1 MLLHLVRD
9 SLVRRRRRVALAVL
23 SLLVGTAL
31 ISALLTVSLDI
42 EDKMG
47 REMRSFGA
55 NILLSPR
62 SETVPVEIA
71 GMPVGEVGDKSY
83 LNDAELARLKT
94 IFWKNNITGFAPYL
108 YGSAKV
114 QDEQAVLVGTWFEQE
129 IATEKGPFVTG
140 VRKIAPWWQV
150 EGEWPGDRG
159 QLLIGRE
166 LADRLGISP
175 GEPLKL
181 ESDESSRDFRVAGVV
196 STGSFED
203 NQIFVDLAE
212 AQELLGLPGKVE
224 KVQVSALT
232 KPPDDLARRAQ
243 LMDDPKEGLSPADY
257 EKWYC
262 SPYID
267 AITYQIEEAFPDG
280 QAKPVRQ
287 VAEAEGAFL
296 GKLKL
301 LFALIAGVAAV
312 TSAMGVTATMSA
324 TVVERRGEIGLMKAL
339 GAENFHVAGQFLLE
353 AAFIGLIGGVAG
365 YGAGIGLAA
374 LIGRLV
380 FDSSTAFSLP
390 VLPLAIIISLAIA
403 MLGSALPV
411 RRASR
416 IQPIRAL
423 KG

>member
-1 MLLHLVRD
+1 M
-9 SLVRRRRRVALAVL
+9 ALAVL

-47 REMRSFGA
+47 KEMRSFGA
-55 NILLSPR
+55 NILLSAK

-114 QDEQAVLVGTWFEQE
+114 HDEQAVLVGTWFEQE
-129 IATEKGPFVTG
+129 ITTDKEPFVTG

-150 EGEWPGDRG
+150 EGEWPVGRG

-166 LADRLGISP
+166 LAERLGISP

-181 ESDESSRDFRVAGVV
+181 ESTGFSRDFRVVGVV
-196 STGSFED
+196 STGGFED

-324 TVVERRGEIGLMKAL
+324 TVVERRSEIGLMKAL

>member
-1 MLLHLVRD
+1 M
-9 SLVRRRRRVALAVL
+9 ALAVL

-31 ISALLTVSLDI
+31 ISSLLTISLDI

-47 REMRSFGA
+47 KEMRSFGA
-55 NILLSPR
+55 NILLAPR
-62 SETVPVEIA
+62 SESVPVEIA
-71 GMPVGEVGDKSY
+71 GMPVGEIGDKSF
-83 LNDAELARLKT
+83 LNDADLSRLKT

-108 YGSAKV
+108 YGSATVNGV
-114 QDEQAVLVGTWFEQE
+114 QATLAGTWFEHE
-129 IATEKGPFVTG
+129 ISTEKGPFATG
-140 VRKIAPWWQV
+140 IRKIAPWWQV
-150 EGEWPGDRG
+150 QGEWPSGKG
-159 QLLIGRE
+159 QLLLGRE
-166 LADRLGISP
+166 LAGRLGLSA
-175 GEPLKL
+175 GDQLKL
-181 ESDESSRDFRVAGVV
+181 ETGGVSRDFRVAGIV
-196 STGSFED
+196 STGSFEE
-203 NQIFVDLAE
+203 NQVFVDLSE

-224 KVQVSALT
+224 KVQISALT
-232 KPPDDLARRAQ
+232 KPPDELARHAQ

-267 AITYQIEEAFPDG
+267 AITYQIQEAFPDG

-301 LFALIAGVAAV
+301 LFAMIAGVAAI

-324 TVVERRGEIGLMKAL
+324 TVMERRGEIGLMKAL
-339 GAENFHVAGQFLLE
+339 GAENFHIAGQFLLE
-353 AAFIGLIGGVAG
+353 AAFIGIIGGVAG

-374 LIGRLV
+374 LISRLV
-380 FDSSTAFSLP
+380 FDSSAAFSLP
-390 VLPLAIIISLAIA
+390 VLPLAIVISMAIA
-403 MLGSALPV
+403 LLGSALPV

-416 IQPIRAL
+416 IQPIQAL

>member
-1 MLLHLVRD
+1 M
-9 SLVRRRRRVALAVL
+9 ALAVL

-47 REMRSFGA
+47 KEMRSFGA

-62 SETVPVEIA
+62 SESVPVEIA
-71 GMPVGEVGDKSY
+71 GMPVGEIGEKSF
-83 LNDAELARLKT
+83 LSDAELARLKT

-108 YGSAKV
+108 YGSATLKG
-114 QDEQAVLVGTWFEQE
+114 ERAVLVGTWFEHE
-129 IATEKGPFVTG
+129 LATEKGPFITG

-150 EGEWPGDRG
+150 EGEWPDGKG

-166 LADRLGISP
+166 LASRLEVSAGAA
-175 GEPLKL
+175 LKL
-181 ESDESSRDFRVAGVV
+181 ESGGSSRDFRVAGIV

-203 NQIFVDLAE
+203 NQIFVDLPE

-232 KPPDDLARRAQ
+232 KPPDELARRAR
-243 LMDDPKEGLSPADY
+243 LMEDPKEGLSPADY

-262 SPYID
+262 SPYIE
-267 AITYQIEEAFPDG
+267 AITYQIQEAFPDG

-287 VAEAEGAFL
+287 VADAEGAFL

-301 LFALIAGVAAV
+301 LFALIAGMAAV

-324 TVVERRGEIGLMKAL
+324 TVMERRGEIGLMKAL
-339 GAENFHVAGQFLLE
+339 GAENIHIAGQFLLE
-353 AAFIGLIGGVAG
+353 AAAIGIIGGAAG

-380 FDSSTAFSLP
+380 FDSSAAFSLP
-390 VLPLAIIISLAIA
+390 VLPLTIVISMAIA
-403 MLGSALPV
+403 LLGSALPV

-416 IQPIRAL
+416 IQPIQAL

>member
-1 MLLHLVRD
+1 M
-9 SLVRRRRRVALAVL
+9 ALAVL

-31 ISALLTVSLDI
+31 ISSLLTVSLDI

-47 REMRSFGA
+47 KEMRSFGA
-55 NILLSPR
+55 NILLAPR
-62 SETVPVEIA
+62 SESVPVEIA
-71 GMPVGEVGDKSY
+71 GMPVGEIGDKSF
-83 LNDAELARLKT
+83 LNNGDLGRLKT

-108 YGSAKV
+108 YGNATLKG
-114 QDEQAVLVGTWFEQE
+114 EQAVLVGTWFEHE
-129 IATEKGPFVTG
+129 ISTEKGPFATG
-140 VRKIAPWWQV
+140 IKKISPWWQV
-150 EGEWPGDRG
+150 QGEWPSGEG

-166 LADRLGISP
+166 LADRLGITA
-175 GEPLKL
+175 GDPLKL
-181 ESDESSRDFRVAGVV
+181 EVGQSSRDFRVAGIV
-196 STGSFED
+196 STGSFEE
-203 NQIFVDLAE
+203 NQIFVDLPE

-232 KPPDDLARRAQ
+232 KPPDELARRAQ
-243 LMDDPKEGLSPADY
+243 LMEDPKEGLSPTDY

-324 TVVERRGEIGLMKAL
+324 TVMERRGEIGLMKAL
-339 GAENFHVAGQFLLE
+339 GAENFHIAGQFLLE
-353 AAFIGLIGGVAG
+353 AAFIALIGGVAG

-374 LIGRLV
+374 LIGRQV
-380 FDSSTAFSLP
+380 FDSSAAFSLP
-390 VLPLAIIISLAIA
+390 VLPLAIVISMVIA
-403 MLGSALPV
+403 LLGSALPV

-416 IQPIRAL
+416 IQPIQAL

>member
-1 MLLHLVRD
+1 M
-9 SLVRRRRRVALAVL
+9 ALAVL

-47 REMRSFGA
+47 KEMRSFGA

-62 SETVPVEIA
+62 SESVPVEIA
-71 GMPVGEVGDKSY
+71 GMPVGEIGEKSF
-83 LNDAELARLKT
+83 LSDAELARLKT

-108 YGSAKV
+108 YGSATLKG
-114 QDEQAVLVGTWFEQE
+114 ERAVLVGTWFEHE
-129 IATEKGPFVTG
+129 LATEKGPFITG

-150 EGEWPGDRG
+150 EGEWPDGKG

-166 LADRLGISP
+166 LASRLEVSAGAA
-175 GEPLKL
+175 LKL
-181 ESDESSRDFRVAGVV
+181 ESGGSSRDFRVAGIV

-203 NQIFVDLAE
+203 NQIFVDLPE

-232 KPPDDLARRAQ
+232 KPPDELARRAR
-243 LMDDPKEGLSPADY
+243 LMEDPKEGLSPADY

-262 SPYID
+262 SPYIE
-267 AITYQIEEAFPDG
+267 AITYQIQEAFPDG

-301 LFALIAGVAAV
+301 LFALIAGMAAV

-324 TVVERRGEIGLMKAL
+324 TVMERRGEIGLMKAL
-339 GAENFHVAGQFLLE
+339 GAENIHIAGQFLLE
-353 AAFIGLIGGVAG
+353 AAAIGIIGGAAG

-380 FDSSTAFSLP
+380 FDSSAAFSLP
-390 VLPLAIIISLAIA
+390 VLPLTIVISMAIA
-403 MLGSALPV
+403 LLGSALPV

-416 IQPIRAL
+416 IQPIQAL

>member
-1 MLLHLVRD
+1 M
-9 SLVRRRRRVALAVL
+9 ALAVL

-31 ISALLTVSLDI
+31 ISSLLTVSLDI

-47 REMRSFGA
+47 QEMRSFGA
-55 NILLSPR
+55 NILLTPK
-62 SETVPVEIA
+62 SEAVPVEIA
-71 GMPVGEVGDKSY
+71 GMPVGDVGNNSFLKDEDLTK
-83 LNDAELARLKT
+83 LKT
-94 IFWKNNITGFAPYL
+94 IFWKNNITGFAPFL
-108 YGSAKV
+108 YGNATV
-114 QDEQAVLVGTWFEQE
+114 QGEQVVLVGTWFEHE
-129 IATEKGPFVTG
+129 ISTDKGPYQTG
-140 VRKIAPWWQV
+140 INKISPWWQV
-150 EGEWPGDRG
+150 QGEWPRDRG

-166 LADRLGISP
+166 LADRFGVSP
-175 GEPLKL
+175 GDPLKL
-181 ESDESSRDFRVAGVV
+181 EAGRSSRDFRVAGIV
-196 STGSFED
+196 STGSFEE
-203 NQIFVDLAE
+203 NQVFVDLPE

-224 KVQVSALT
+224 KVQISALT
-232 KPPDDLARRAQ
+232 KPPDELARRAQ

-267 AITYQIEEAFPDG
+267 AITYQIGEAFPDG

-301 LFALIAGVAAV
+301 LFALIAGMAAV

-324 TVVERRGEIGLMKAL
+324 TVMERRGEIGLMKAL
-339 GAENFHVAGQFLLE
+339 GAENFHIAGQFLLE
-353 AAFIGLIGGVAG
+353 AAFIGIIGGVAG

-380 FDSSTAFSLP
+380 FDSSASLSLP
-390 VLPLAIIISLAIA
+390 VLPFVIMISLAIA
-403 MLGSALPV
+403 LLGSALPA

-416 IQPIRAL
+416 LNPIQAL

>member
-1 MLLHLVRD
+1 MLLHLVKD

-47 REMRSFGA
+47 KEMRSFGA

-71 GMPVGEVGDKSY
+71 GMPVGEIGDTSY
-83 LNDAELARLKT
+83 LNDSELAELKT

-108 YGSAKV
+108 YGSAIV
-114 QDEQAVLVGTWFEQE
+114 QGEQAVLVGTWFEQE
-129 IATEKGPFVTG
+129 ISTDKGAFATGI
-140 VRKIAPWWQV
+140 RKISPWWQV
-150 EGEWPGDRG
+150 EGEWPGGRG

-166 LADRLGISP
+166 LADHLGISP
-175 GEPLKL
+175 GDPVKL
-181 ESDESSRDFRVAGVV
+181 ESGGSSRDFRVAGVV
-196 STGSFED
+196 STGSFEE

-232 KPPDDLARRAQ
+232 KPPDELARRAQ
-243 LMDDPKEGLSPADY
+243 LMEDPKEGLSPADY

-301 LFALIAGVAAV
+301 LFALIAVVAAV

-324 TVVERRGEIGLMKAL
+324 TVMERRGEIGLMKAL
-339 GAENFHVAGQFLLE
+339 GAENSHIAGQFLLE

-374 LIGRLV
+374 LIGRQV

-390 VLPLAIIISLAIA
+390 VLPLAIALLAIA
-403 MLGSALPV
+403 LLGSALPV
-411 RRASR
+411 RRASH
-416 IQPIRAL
+416 IQPIQAL